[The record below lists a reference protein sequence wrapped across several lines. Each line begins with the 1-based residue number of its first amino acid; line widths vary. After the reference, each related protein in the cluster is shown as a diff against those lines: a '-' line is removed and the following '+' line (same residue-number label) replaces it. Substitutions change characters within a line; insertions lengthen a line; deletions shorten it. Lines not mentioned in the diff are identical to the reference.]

1 MNRPTRVFDLP
12 RYQLETYR
20 PIEIFSSKKE
30 GQWKGITTQDFI
42 NRVNNISKGL
52 YAIGVRPNDKVAM
65 ISENRLEWNLLDFA
79 IQQLGAVVV
88 AVYPNIS
95 DDDYKFIFNDAEI
108 KLCFVS
114 NDSLY
119 QRLLGIKD
127 QIPTVERV
135 YTFDSYPNIP
145 HWFEMIGEGITIA
158 DETINQLMEEVS
170 TDDLATLIYT
180 SGTTGQPKGVMLS
193 HKNLLSDVYSSEYSF
208 PVQAYDRALTF
219 LPACHAYERCFQYVY
234 IFMGLT
240 IYYAESMDK
249 IGDNMKEVKPHI
261 FSAVPRVLEKVFDK
275 IMATGEQLTGLKRK
289 LFFWAIGL
297 GEQYDGA
304 DGQYSIAY
312 KIQLKLAQ
320 KLIFSKWR
328 AALGGE
334 IKGIASGSAT
344 LQERLLRIYLA
355 AGIPIW
361 EGYGLTEA
369 GPCVSVNCI
378 KRGLK
383 IGTVGIPLI
392 DIDVKL
398 ASDGEILVKGDNVMQ
413 GYYKNPTATKE
424 VLIDGWLHTGDI
436 GVFEGQFLKIIDR
449 KKEMFK
455 TSGGKYIVPQQLEK
469 KMVESQYIEQA
480 LVVGEGKNFP
490 AALIVPNYTNLL
502 DWAKSSSLEISTLDK
517 NEFLQHPTII
527 EKIQSELDHSNQH
540 FGNWEKVKK
549 FVLLPDEFTIE
560 TGELTPTLKP
570 KRKIIQQKYQSEID
584 QMYQL

>member
-12 RYQLETYR
+12 RYQLSAYR
-20 PIEIFSSKKE
+20 PIEIFSSKVDN
-30 GQWKGITTQDFI
+30 QWQGISTQDFI

-79 IQQLGAVVV
+79 IQQIGAVVV

-95 DDDYKFIFNDAEI
+95 DEDYKFIFSDAEI
-108 KLCFVS
+108 KICIVS
-114 NDSLY
+114 NDELY
-119 QRLLGIKD
+119 QRLLGFKD
-127 QIPTVERV
+127 DIPSVERV

-145 HWFEMIGEGITIA
+145 HWFEMIGEGISIS
-158 DETINQLMEEVS
+158 DETITQLMNDVK

-193 HKNLLSDVYSSEYSF
+193 HKNLLSDVYSSEFSF
-208 PVQAYDRALTF
+208 PVHAYDRALTF

-240 IYYAESMDK
+240 IYYAESMEK
-249 IGDNMKEVKPHI
+249 IGENIKEVKPHI

-275 IMATGEQLTGLKRK
+275 IMATGEQLTGIKRK
-289 LFFWAIGL
+289 LFFWAIAL
-297 GEQYDGA
+297 GEKYNGA
-304 DGQYSIAY
+304 DEKYSTSY

-320 KLIFSKWR
+320 KLIFSKWKD
-328 AALGGE
+328 ALGGN

-383 IGTVGIPLI
+383 VGTVGIPLI
-392 DIDVKL
+392 NIDVKL
-398 ASDGEILVKGDNVMQ
+398 AQDGEVLVKGDNVMQ
-413 GYYKNPTATKE
+413 GYYKNQHATDE
-424 VLIDGWLHTGDI
+424 VLVDGWLHTGDI
-436 GVFEGQFLKIIDR
+436 GVFEGEFLKIIDR

-455 TSGGKYIVPQQLEK
+455 TSGGKYVVPQQLEK
-469 KMVESQYIEQA
+469 KMVESKFIEQA
-480 LVVGEGKNFP
+480 MVVGDGKKFP
-490 AALIVPNYTNLL
+490 GALIVPNYNHLI
-502 DWAKSSSLEISTLDK
+502 DWVKAANHDIMKLDK
-517 NEFLQHPTII
+517 KQFLEHPII
-527 EKIQSELDHSNQH
+527 LDKIQSEIDKSNQN
-540 FGNWEKVKK
+540 FGNWEKVKR
-549 FVLLPDEFTIE
+549 FVIIPEEFTIE

-570 KRKIIQQKYQSEID
+570 KRKIIQQKYKSDIERI
-584 QMYQL
+584 YNS

>member
-65 ISENRLEWNLLDFA
+65 ISENRFEWNLLDFA
-79 IQQLGAVVV
+79 IQQIGAVVV

-392 DIDVKL
+392 HIDVKL

-584 QMYQL
+584 QMYQI

>member
-570 KRKIIQQKYQSEID
+570 KRKIIQQKFQSEID

>member
-79 IQQLGAVVV
+79 IQQIGAVVV

-275 IMATGEQLTGLKRK
+275 IMVTGEQLTGFKRK

-392 DIDVKL
+392 HIDVKL

-584 QMYQL
+584 QMYQI

>member
-65 ISENRLEWNLLDFA
+65 ISENRLEWNLVDFA
-79 IQQLGAVVV
+79 IQQIGAVVV

-275 IMATGEQLTGLKRK
+275 IMATGEQLTGFKRK

-392 DIDVKL
+392 HIDVKL

-584 QMYQL
+584 QMYQI

>member
-12 RYQLETYR
+12 RYQLSAYR
-20 PIEIFSSKKE
+20 PIEIFSSKVDN
-30 GQWKGITTQDFI
+30 QWQGISTQDFI

-79 IQQLGAVVV
+79 IQQIGAVVV

-95 DDDYKFIFNDAEI
+95 DEDYKFIFSDAEI
-108 KLCFVS
+108 KICIVS
-114 NDSLY
+114 NDELY
-119 QRLLGIKD
+119 QRLLGFKD
-127 QIPTVERV
+127 DIPSVERV

-145 HWFEMIGEGITIA
+145 HWFEMIGEGITIS
-158 DETINQLMEEVS
+158 DETITQLMDDVK

-193 HKNLLSDVYSSEYSF
+193 HKNLLSDVYSSEFSF
-208 PVQAYDRALTF
+208 PVHAYDRALTF

-240 IYYAESMDK
+240 IYYAESMEK
-249 IGDNMKEVKPHI
+249 IGENIKEVKPHI

-275 IMATGEQLTGLKRK
+275 IMATGEQLTGIKRK
-289 LFFWAIGL
+289 LFFWAIAL
-297 GEQYDGA
+297 GEKYNGA
-304 DGQYSIAY
+304 DEKYSTSY

-320 KLIFSKWR
+320 KLIFSKWKD
-328 AALGGE
+328 ALGGN

-383 IGTVGIPLI
+383 VGTVGIPLI
-392 DIDVKL
+392 NIDVKL
-398 ASDGEILVKGDNVMQ
+398 AQDGEVLVKGDNVMQ
-413 GYYKNPTATKE
+413 GYYKNQHATDE
-424 VLIDGWLHTGDI
+424 VLVDSWLHTGDI
-436 GVFEGQFLKIIDR
+436 GVFEGEFLKIIDR

-455 TSGGKYIVPQQLEK
+455 TSGGKYVVPQQLEK
-469 KMVESQYIEQA
+469 KMVESKFIEQA
-480 LVVGEGKNFP
+480 MVVGDGKKFP
-490 AALIVPNYTNLL
+490 GALIVPNYNHLI
-502 DWAKSSSLEISTLDK
+502 DWVKAANHDIMNLDK
-517 NEFLQHPTII
+517 KQFLEHPII
-527 EKIQSELDHSNQH
+527 LDKIQSEIDKSNQN
-540 FGNWEKVKK
+540 FGNWEKVKR
-549 FVLLPDEFTIE
+549 FVIIPEEFTIE

-570 KRKIIQQKYQSEID
+570 KRKIIQQKYKSDIERI
-584 QMYQL
+584 YNS